1 MVSRIRKTLT
11 VQQRTAMF
19 EHTNKVATEAAR
31 EEAQRRNDKT
41 ARLRALRLAAK
52 LKPESQ

>member
-19 EHTNKVATEAAR
+19 EHTNKVALEATQ
-31 EEAQRRNDKT
+31 EETPKRQDKS
-41 ARLRALRLAAK
+41 AKLKALRLEAAAK
-52 LKPESQ
+52 RRTS